1 MFLLD
6 WLSLP
11 PSPPPLSPLI
21 LFSLSFLHHH
31 FLPFFFLFSRLIISR
46 KLLDLKGDE
55 GGSYRQDPIQITEK
69 TFQPNQPPTTARS
82 INRDSLSFFFS
93 FFLFEKQKMWLTTK
107 IERIT
112 RRVER
117 VYVCGGSPST
127 VSAAVHL
134 SNLTTSSRHMT
145 HDRQSHHHCRRLSLF
160 FFRFAILWNSID
172 RFQRGNS
179 FD

>member
-1 MFLLD
+1 MFPLD
-6 WLSLP
+6 
-11 PSPPPLSPLI
+11 

-31 FLPFFFLFSRLIISR
+31 FLPFFFLLFSRLIISR

-82 INRDSLSFFFS
+82 I
-93 FFLFEKQKMWLTTK
+93 LTTK

-145 HDRQSHHHCRRLSLF
+145 HDRQSHHHCHR
-160 FFRFAILWNSID
+160 
-172 RFQRGNS
+172 
-179 FD
+179 

>member
-1 MFLLD
+1 MFPLD

-11 PSPPPLSPLI
+11 PSPPLLSLNFV
-21 LFSLSFLHHH
+21 FSLLPPSSF
-31 FLPFFFLFSRLIISR
+31 PTFFFLLFSRLIISR

-82 INRDSLSFFFS
+82 INRDSLSFFS